1 MVWGLR
7 GSALFIS
14 QGPNVHSVM
23 IQEGLPSLQ
32 SLCRKIILEDLVGG
46 NEKVVENL
54 PLPFRE
60 VKRLNELRAPTI
72 VVSL

>member
-14 QGPNVHSVM
+14 QGPSIHSVM
-23 IQEGLPSLQ
+23 IQEGFPSLQ
-32 SLCRKIILEDLVGG
+32 SLCRKIILEDIVGG
-46 NEKVVENL
+46 NEQEVENL
-54 PLPFRE
+54 PLPCRE

-72 VVSL
+72 LVSL